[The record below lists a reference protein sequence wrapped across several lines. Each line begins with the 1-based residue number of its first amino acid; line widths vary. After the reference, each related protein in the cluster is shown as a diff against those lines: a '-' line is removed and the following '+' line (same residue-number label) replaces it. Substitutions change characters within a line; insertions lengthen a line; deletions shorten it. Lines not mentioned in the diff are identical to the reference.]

1 MTYKCID
8 NTFDGK
14 GVFIIDG
21 KKVFVNGIL
30 KDEEVELEKKK
41 HYVLKKVVKPSPKRI
56 KVECP
61 YFLECGGCQYL
72 NIDYE
77 EEIKIKETYLKQ
89 LFNNEIKLTKLANPY
104 NYRNKVQYTFN
115 TSKTNNLTLGLFK
128 ERTNELF
135 TVNNCLLHHKRIE
148 EAAYKVLEILKKYK
162 LKAYDK
168 DTRKGILRHMLFR
181 YSNYKDELLLCF
193 VLGSEILPKRKE
205 IIKEIV
211 NLNLKITTIIE
222 NYNFRNTPIVLGE
235 KSKVI
240 YGSGYILDKI
250 VDKVFLVGE
259 STFYQINSEGVKTL
273 YSKAIEMAKLKKNQ
287 VLVDAYSGV
296 GTIGLI
302 CADKVK
308 EVISIEINKES
319 VKAAINNAKLNKI
332 NNVKFIAGD
341 ATVKLAEYAK
351 TNLKVDCLIM
361 DPPRE
366 GSTYKFIKTIND
378 LKVKKVIYISCN
390 PETLKRDLDI
400 FQTLNYKIE
409 HMEAVDMFART
420 ANIETICVLS
430 LK

>member
-14 GVFIIDG
+14 GVFVVDG
-21 KKVFVNGIL
+21 KKVFVSGIL

-56 KVECP
+56 KVACP

-77 EEIKIKETYLKQ
+77 EELKIKEIYLKQ
-89 LFNNEIKLTKLANPY
+89 LFNKEIKLTKLANPY

-115 TSKTNNLTLGLFK
+115 TSKTSNLTLGLFK

-135 TVNNCLLHHKRIE
+135 TVNTCLLHHKRIE

-168 DTRKGILRHMLFR
+168 DTKKGILRHMLFR

-319 VKAAINNAKLNKI
+319 VKAAINNSKLNKI

-378 LKVKKVIYISCN
+378 LKVKKVVYISCN